1 MTPGNC
7 QQNQGPAPGTADGPR
22 LLWYKT
28 GDRSGVPMG
37 RITTLALAI
46 LLGICNARESPA
58 MPLHYFPN

>member
-1 MTPGNC
+1 
-7 QQNQGPAPGTADGPR
+7 
-22 LLWYKT
+22 
-28 GDRSGVPMG
+28 MG